1 MRIPERDEIIR
12 PVVEQPD
19 AVELAGLPGVVY
31 QIVRLCGCTRFLGE
45 SVKILECEEAYG
57 Y

>member
-45 SVKILECEEAYG
+45 SVKILEYDEAYG